1 MLNRKLTAAAAALI
15 LICSACEDEGP
26 RRSID
31 RPSLGTKQPP
41 LKLDK
46 NSDRLVYGDTI
57 MLAVVPEDGD
67 LTFAKVRIS
76 LADERGS
83 FLAVSDDSV
92 DLTEKASFALP
103 TALTGGGEVKLRVDA
118 EFNDGQKSMRYQNF
132 TVTAESEPQQ
142 WNFET
147 VRKYPHDKSSFTQGL
162 LFHNGFLY
170 EGTGNLG
177 ESRIRKIDLTTGNV
191 EMEKANKSDVFG
203 EGITVFRD
211 KLYQLTYKNGRGF
224 VYNLGDFEKID
235 EFTYNTYTGEGWGL
249 THNDTSLIAS
259 DGSAYLHFIDPE
271 TLEEERRIRVFDHR
285 GNVNRLNELEYR
297 EGIIYANLYTS
308 FEMVAID
315 ATTGRVL
322 HRYNA
327 RDVLKRADMTTGM
340 DVLNGIAV
348 NPLNGNLLITG
359 KYWQYLY
366 EVKPTVK

>member
-1 MLNRKLTAAAAALI
+1 MLSRKLMAAAAAL
-15 LICSACEDEGP
+15 LLMCSACEDEGP

-57 MLAVVPEDGD
+57 RLSVIAEAED
-67 LTFAKVRIS
+67 LTFSSVRVS
-76 LADERGS
+76 LADDRGKA
-83 FLAVSDDSV
+83 LAVS
-92 DLTEKASFALP
+92 EKGVFALP
-103 TALTGGGEVKLRVDA
+103 TEITGGGEVKLRVDA
-118 EFNDGQKSMRYQNF
+118 EFTDGQKSMRYQNF

-177 ESRIRKIDLTTGNV
+177 ESRIRKIDLVTGNV

-203 EGITVFRD
+203 EGITVFGD

-224 VYNLGDFEKID
+224 VYNLSDFEKID

-285 GNVNRLNELEYR
+285 GNVNRLNELEYS